1 MAEQR
6 VEVPDIGDAEDVDV
20 VEVLVKPGMKV
31 EANQG
36 LIVLESDK
44 ASMEVPSP
52 SAGTIKEVALK
63 TGDKVSKGALILV
76 LESDGAGEEK
86 QPDAKQPG
94 AKQPEAKQ
102 PEAKRAAAPKPAPA
116 TAAKAPQQEPDPTPA
131 DDVDPDAEPES
142 ASDTEPPERDTD
154 SDTDSDSDSDA
165 DSDAATAVLPAP
177 PRVPKADAA
186 RTASDRDGPTRTVPP
201 PAYPS
206 LAAEPAPARDSVAHA
221 APAVR
226 QLARELGV
234 DLKHV
239 KGSGPHGRVTKEDVQ
254 RYVKHAMSAAG
265 TATGAGFAVPELPE
279 IDFSQFGEVGTEP
292 LTKIQKL
299 SGRNLL
305 RSWVTIPHVTQFD
318 EADITELEEFRKKM
332 RADRPEV
339 KLTLTSFFMKAVV
352 VVLKQMPR
360 FNSSLDRSGENL
372 IMKQYFHIGVAV
384 DTPNG
389 LVVPVIR
396 NVDVK
401 GLHDL
406 AIELSEVSEKARARR
421 LSPADLQGASITIS
435 SLGGIGGTHFTPI
448 INPPEVAVLGVSRA
462 AIKPAYVGD
471 DFDKIEPRLMCGLS
485 LSYDHRVIDGAYG
498 VRFTNRLREVLADI
512 REMLL

>member
-1 MAEQR
+1 M
-6 VEVPDIGDAEDVDV
+6 P
-20 VEVLVKPGMKV
+20 
-31 EANQG
+31 
-36 LIVLESDK
+36 
-44 ASMEVPSP
+44 
-52 SAGTIKEVALK
+52 
-63 TGDKVSKGALILV
+63 
-76 LESDGAGEEK
+76 
-86 QPDAKQPG
+86 
-94 AKQPEAKQ
+94 
-102 PEAKRAAAPKPAPA
+102 RAAAP
-116 TAAKAPQQEPDPTPA
+116 
-131 DDVDPDAEPES
+131 
-142 ASDTEPPERDTD
+142 
-154 SDTDSDSDSDA
+154 
-165 DSDAATAVLPAP
+165 
-177 PRVPKADAA
+177 
-186 RTASDRDGPTRTVPP
+186 RTATDRGAPTRTVPP

-234 DLKHV
+234 DLKQV
-239 KGSGPHGRVTKEDVQ
+239 KGSGPHARVTKEDVQ
-254 RYVKHAMSAAG
+254 RYVKHAMSVAG
-265 TATGAGFAVPELPE
+265 TATGTGFAVPELPE
-279 IDFSQFGEVGTEP
+279 VDFSQFGEISEPQP

-299 SGRNLL
+299 SGRNLH
-305 RSWVTIPHVTQFD
+305 RSWVSIPHVTQFD

-352 VVLKQMPR
+352 VMLKQMPR

-372 IMKQYFHIGVAV
+372 IMKRYFHIGVAV

-462 AIKPAYVGD
+462 AIRPAYVGG
-471 DFDKIEPRLMCGLS
+471 KVEPRLMCGLS
-485 LSYDHRVIDGAYG
+485 LSYDHRVIDGADG
-498 VRFTNRLREVLADI
+498 VRFTNRLCEVLADI